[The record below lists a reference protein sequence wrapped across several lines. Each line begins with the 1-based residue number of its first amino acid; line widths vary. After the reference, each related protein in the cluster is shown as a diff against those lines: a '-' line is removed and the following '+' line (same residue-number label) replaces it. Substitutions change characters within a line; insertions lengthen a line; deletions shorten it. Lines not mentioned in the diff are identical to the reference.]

1 MKHKFITFNEQLTEA
16 DYILENVDKTKLWQ
30 VYQNIFNH
38 LKYEDEDIFIFTNE
52 IRDVDGEFIE
62 YDLDNKHFKWINKNK
77 LLFICDRKYIEEA
90 IINPISKL
98 RWKPSRN
105 EHRSS
110 GVEIILQNNADK
122 YE

>member
-1 MKHKFITFNEQLTEA
+1 MKYITFNEQLTEA
-16 DYILENVDKTKLWQ
+16 DYILENVDKTKLWK

-38 LKYEDEDIFIFTNE
+38 LKYEDGDIFIFTNQIFE
-52 IRDVDGEFIE
+52 DGELIK
-62 YDLDNKHFKWINKNK
+62 YDLEDKHFKWIDKSK
-77 LLFICDRKYIEEA
+77 LTFICDRKYIEEA

-110 GVEIILQNNADK
+110 GVEIILQNNADIINGK
-122 YE
+122 